1 MSAVQ
6 VSVMRSMDLILF
18 FVLTFYAPNTVMFY
32 FQKTLALCLNNACFS
47 LPV

>member
-18 FVLTFYAPNTVMFY
+18 FVLTFYAPDTVLFY
-32 FQKTLALCLNNACFS
+32 LQKTLALCLNNTCFS
-47 LPV
+47 LPI